1 MTNTFSAGAVDG
13 PEPESAHPSGGR
25 LGARAQ
31 DTWYTVDLPVLDVI
45 MAFFREQPAGVLPRL
60 SDIHEALD
68 LPAEEIFRSAV
79 RLEGEYL
86 EVERIGSLSG
96 WAIRSVTPAARRAV
110 GQWPNPEVIA
120 NQLIAAMA
128 DAAANE
134 LDPDK
139 RTRLQSATD
148 VLGGVGR
155 EILISV
161 TAAFVKAQMGLT

>member
-1 MTNTFSAGAVDG
+1 MTNTFSAGVDDD
-13 PEPESAHPSGGR
+13 PEPEAAQLRGR
-25 LGARAQ
+25 LHATAE

-45 MAFFREQPAGVLPRL
+45 VAFQREQPAGVLPQL
-60 SDIHEALD
+60 DDIHAVLD
-68 LPAEEIFRSAV
+68 LPAEEIFRSAI

-86 EVERIGSLSG
+86 ELERTGALGG
-96 WAIRSVTPAARRAV
+96 WVIRSVTPAARRAV
-110 GQWPNPEVIA
+110 GQWPNPEAVA

-128 DAAANE
+128 HAAANE
-134 LDPDK
+134 LDPD
-139 RTRLQSATD
+139 RRARLQAATD

>member
-1 MTNTFSAGAVDG
+1 MTNTFSAGVDDD
-13 PEPESAHPSGGR
+13 PAPESAHQSGGR
-25 LGARAQ
+25 LDTKAE
-31 DTWYTVDLPVLDVI
+31 DTWYTVDLPMLDAIV
-45 MAFFREQPAGVLPRL
+45 AFLREQPAGVQPQLG
-60 SDIHEALD
+60 DIHEALD

-86 EVERIGSLSG
+86 ELERIGSLG
-96 WAIRSVTPAARRAV
+96 NWAIRSVTPAARRAV
-110 GQWPNPEVIA
+110 GQWPNPEAVA

-128 DAAANE
+128 HAAANE

-155 EILISV
+155 DVLISV
-161 TAAFVKAQMGLT
+161 TTAFVKAQMGLN